1 MRKPSNHILF
11 WIVYTLYFY
20 ISGVITSPERFAQLP
35 NIIKNIIISVV
46 EMMILFYILVLYIF
60 PKTLPKKKY
69 KHLAIALLSLSILA
83 SLGNTSIIYGF
94 SVLVKTSHTFNFYRS
109 FTLGLNNLYI
119 SINFALAYWFATT
132 FIQNVREQSEA
143 KIQKSSLEQSILE
156 AELSSLK
163 NQINPHFFYNSLN
176 FLYAQALP
184 LSKRLSDSVML
195 LSEMLR
201 YTIKEN
207 DNEGKVY
214 LEQEIKY
221 IKNYIHVKQL
231 QFSEPLNIHLEFNGN
246 IGYRRILPMTL
257 SMFVENAVKFG
268 ELHKIESPIKIVFS
282 TQANHLY
289 LTLSFTLKKGI
300 DSHDIDEDLQEVR
313 RRLYIAYFN
322 KHSLKL
328 NYENNIQK
336 IFMRITL

>member
-20 ISGVITSPERFAQLP
+20 LSGVITSPERFAQLQ

-46 EMMILFYILVLYIF
+46 EMNILFYTLVLYIF

-69 KHLAIALLSLSILA
+69 KHLAIVLLSLSILA
-83 SLGNTSIIYGF
+83 SLGNASIIYGYL
-94 SVLVKTSHTFNFYRS
+94 VLVKTSQTFNFYKS
-109 FTLGLNNLYI
+109 CTVGLNNLYI
-119 SINFALAYWFATT
+119 AINFALAYWFATT

-143 KIQKSSLEQSILE
+143 EIQKSSLEQSILE

-207 DNEGKVY
+207 DNEGKVC

-221 IKNYIHVKQL
+221 IKNYIHIKQL
-231 QFSEPLNIHLEFNGN
+231 QFSAPLNIHFDFAGN

-257 SMFVENAVKFG
+257 SIFVENAIKYG
-268 ELHKIESPIKIVFS
+268 DLQHLKTPINISFS
-282 TQANHLY
+282 TQANQLF
-289 LTLSFTLKKGI
+289 LTIFYPLKKGI
-300 DSHDIDEDLQEVR
+300 DVSEIDEDLENVR
-313 RRLYIAYFN
+313 RKLFIAYFN

-328 NYENNIQK
+328 SYENNIQK
-336 IFMRITL
+336 IFLRITL

>member
-1 MRKPSNHILF
+1 MRKPIYHILF
-11 WIVYTLYFY
+11 WITYTLYFY
-20 ISGVITSPERFAQLP
+20 FSGWITAPEKFGQLH
-35 NIIKNIIISVV
+35 NFIKNILISVI
-46 EMMILFYILVLYIF
+46 EMIILFYTLVLCIF

-69 KHLAIALLSLSILA
+69 QLLAVLLI
-83 SLGNTSIIYGF
+83 SLG
-94 SVLVKTSHTFNFYRS
+94 VLAVLGNAGVVYVFTQLISNNTFNFYRS
-109 FTLGLNNLYI
+109 CTVGLNNLYL
-119 SINFALAYWFATT
+119 SLNFALAYWFATA
-132 FIQNVREQSEA
+132 FVQNVRKQNEA
-143 KIQKSSLEQSILE
+143 ELRKSSLEQSILE

-184 LSKRLSDSVML
+184 LSKRLSESVML

-207 DNEGKVY
+207 NLEGKVC
-214 LEQEIKY
+214 LENEIKY
-221 IKNYIHVKQL
+221 IRNYIYIKQL
-231 QFSEPLNIHLEFNGN
+231 QFSEPLNVHLEFNGN

-257 SMFVENAVKFG
+257 SIFVENAVKFG
-268 ELHKIESPIKIVFS
+268 ELHKIESPVRIVFS
-282 TQANHLY
+282 TQANHLF
-289 LTLSFTLKKGI
+289 LTLSFRLKKGI
-300 DSHDIDEDLQEVR
+300 DSHDVDEDLQEVR

-336 IFMRITL
+336 IFLRITL